1 MMKMLLLEAVCC
13 ITATSVLS
21 APRRAFTIAVA
32 GNPDHSVAAGE
43 RVRLVA
49 ASHAQT
55 TLNVSVAAASGK
67 IGEAIVVFTSDR
79 LSSWRSRHAVDVTLV
94 ADESSSSSSDA
105 PVRLVLSSTLNRWD
119 QIHSVSTILAP
130 RHAAAVLPVSDAL
143 AQMQAKLDA
152 TEKHAALLASQ
163 LSALHTKLSAEE
175 NRTAELTRDNAQLIA
190 GAVATDEAFSDCA
203 AARGAVS
210 KVAALKKELA
220 EAQSLAATCASA
232 KSAAETTCESRVAAL
247 TLEATQLTATANAAV
262 TEQATLLAAARA
274 EVAVQKRK
282 LDTAQTLAAA
292 CSTARGVVEA
302 SLKDTRTAHATWES
316 RAAKLTAAAAV
327 TANTVAKQAK
337 LVAAARTKLEQQL
350 AATKKE
356 VAEAKAELTAL
367 TTAHGSTL
375 LAAKERK
382 VTAATAADRLAARLA
397 AERAVLEKKLVT
409 VTVKM
414 AKEKK
419 TCVAAGVALEKKLTA
434 ATSAT
439 AVSKKTCV
447 ASMAALEEKS
457 AAALAAAK
465 ASVGLCKKELGTC
478 NTAKGVAEESLQEN
492 HTAHVTCESRV
503 AALTLEATQLTATAN
518 AAVTEQATLLT
529 AAQAEVA
536 AQAQGLTV
544 CNSAK
549 DAAVASKDA
558 AEASLKEERS
568 AHTACDDARAAAA
581 AAAEAEA
588 KAAHSACTASSAP
601 QLPTGGDVGPS
612 AAEVNAAACTAEL
625 AAMRATFLDETRTLE
640 HKAGAAEGKLAA
652 LELARA
658 EEKAAAA
665 TTTSGAADAAAKLA
679 AAEQRSV
686 KATAERDD
694 LASGIS
700 DLNALIHARSKEVGE
715 CRSSLLAVE
724 STLAAQREA
733 TDAEITI
740 VVAEKEA
747 ALAKLAAGQERA
759 SGN

>member
-190 GAVATDEAFSDCA
+190 GAVAT

-220 EAQSLAATCASA
+220 EAQSLAATCASV

-247 TLEATQLTATANAAV
+247 TLEATQRTATANATV

-409 VTVKM
+409 GTIKM

-465 ASVGLCKKELGTC
+465 ASAGLCKKELGTC
-478 NTAKGVAEESLQEN
+478 NTAKGVTEESLQEN

-503 AALTLEATQLTATAN
+503 AKLTREATQLTATAN

-568 AHTACDDARAAAA
+568 AHTACDDARAAA